1 MDPLDTCPIPNRR
14 NISQTARRRIRLAI
28 CAEKW
33 ADGEDPTY
41 IMHTWGTTYDGMR
54 SMIRSNP
61 DIKLPDDMAKRLHKI
76 CREAYPKNQPNRHRS
91 GWDQYE
97 KEYYT
102 HEILFLNQFN
112 IPALEILDR
121 LDVSWTMWKQIITEN
136 HLTRLQD
143 ETYNACHWHYLK
155 QQHPDWTDQQITQA
169 QHAENNTFYQ
179 FMQDDQSVLS

>member
-14 NISQTARRRIRLAI
+14 NTSQTARRRIRLAI

-33 ADGEDPTY
+33 ADGDNPLH

-54 SMIRSNP
+54 SMIRANP
-61 DIKLPDDMAKRLHKI
+61 DIRLPKDMTKHLHKV

-97 KEYYT
+97 KDYYT
-102 HEILFLNQFN
+102 EEILFLNSFN
-112 IPALEILDR
+112 VPAIDMLRR

-136 HLTRLQD
+136 NLTRLQQ
-143 ETYNACHWHYLK
+143 ETDNACQWANLRK
-155 QQHPDWTDQQITQA
+155 QHPDKTDQEITQMMYSN
-169 QHAENNTFYQ
+169 QVTFSKV
-179 FMQDDQSVLS
+179 MKTISA

>member
-1 MDPLDTCPIPNRR
+1 MDPLDTCPIPGRR
-14 NISQTARRRIRLAI
+14 NTSQAARRRIRLAI
-28 CAEKW
+28 IAEKW
-33 ADGEDPTY
+33 ADGVDPLR

-54 SMIRSNP
+54 SMIRANP

-76 CREAYPKNQPNRHRS
+76 CREVYPKNQPNRHRS
-91 GWDQYE
+91 GWNQYE

-102 HEILFLNQFN
+102 HEILFLNQYG
-112 IPALEILDR
+112 IQALEILNR

-143 ETYNACHWHYLK
+143 ETYNACHWYYLK

-169 QHAENNTFYQ
+169 QHAGNNTFNQ
-179 FMQDDQSVLS
+179 FMQDDQPVLS